1 MSLLLD
7 FTLNKNAFQLTI
19 NTSIDVNDAAIHVI
33 FGKSGCGKSHLLRA
47 ICGLE
52 NITGTIG
59 FKQKNWQ
66 SGQHKLATHL
76 RNVAMV
82 FQDSQLFSH
91 LNVQE
96 NLQFAFKRSQATQQD
111 WQLCIEQLQLKHLLS
126 QAIDQLSGGERQR
139 VALARSLLS
148 KPDLLLMDEPLAS
161 LDWSSKQS
169 ILPLIRT
176 ICKQWQ
182 LPILYVTHS
191 IEEVLMLADN
201 VMVLEKTNGHCQV
214 RQYAP
219 LIEVLQNAQSELA
232 NNTNSSIL
240 NGDAHVIS
248 PDESLGSEVIGNGLL
263 AVTLG
268 HQQILIP
275 SPVHNH
281 LQGTTLKRPTR
292 ILIHA
297 QDVSIALSH
306 ASDSSIMNILNV
318 NIARI
323 EILDKQQ
330 ALLHLTLDGQML
342 LSRIS
347 LHSLNRLELHV
358 GMAVFAQ
365 IKGVALHQSAL

>member
-52 NITGTIG
+52 NITGTIE

-66 SGQHKLATHL
+66 SGQHKLPTHL

-96 NLQFAFKRSQATQQD
+96 NLQFAFKRSQASQQD
-111 WQLCIEQLQLKHLLS
+111 WQLCIEQLQLDHLLS
-126 QAIDQLSGGERQR
+126 QTIDQLSGGERQR

-169 ILPLIRT
+169 ILPLIRK

-191 IEEVLMLADN
+191 IEEVLMLADT
-201 VMVLEKTNGHCQV
+201 VMILEKINGHCQV

-219 LIEVLQNAQSELA
+219 LIEVLQDAQSELA

-240 NGDAHVIS
+240 SGDAQVIS
-248 PDESLGSEVIGNGLL
+248 PDESLSGEVIDSGLL

-268 HQQILIP
+268 QQQIFIP
-275 SPVHNH
+275 CPANNP
-281 LQGTTLKRPTR
+281 LPGATR

-306 ASDSSIMNILNV
+306 ARDSSIMNILNV
-318 NIARI
+318 HITRI
-323 EILDKQQ
+323 DILDKQQ

-347 LHSLNRLELHV
+347 LHSLNRLGLHV